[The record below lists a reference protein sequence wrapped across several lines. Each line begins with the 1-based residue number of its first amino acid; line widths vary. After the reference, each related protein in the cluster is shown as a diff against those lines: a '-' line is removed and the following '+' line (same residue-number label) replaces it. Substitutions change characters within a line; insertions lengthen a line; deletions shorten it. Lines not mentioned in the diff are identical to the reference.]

1 MSKKASYFKS
11 KKGFSLIE
19 LLCAV
24 VIMAIVVSATATGL
38 AVSYQSIMVGS
49 AQDRASA
56 KAQEYCD
63 VIMTYIQYTPAHDP
77 TVGIYTTGTESDPDK
92 NMLFNLSGGEHCLI
106 STPDI
111 SDPTRPD
118 VLGQIRNATHPQMQ
132 QLANDFALGSRVK
145 NDEEPYFIIKKNGEY
160 DNHGTKYVSYQ
171 ITAYV
176 DYGKGKYTAYCTGS
190 VTKPKFQP

>member
-1 MSKKASYFKS
+1 MSKKSSYFKS

-38 AVSYQSIMVGS
+38 AVSYQSIMIGS
-49 AQDRASA
+49 AQDKASA

-77 TVGIYTTGTESDPDK
+77 TVGVYVSGTESDPDK
-92 NMLFNLSGGEHCLI
+92 NILFNLGEGADCII
-106 STPDI
+106 STPDA
-111 SDPTRPD
+111 SDPTRLD
-118 VLGQIRNATHPQMQ
+118 VLQQIKNATHPQMQ
-132 QLANDFALGSRVK
+132 QLADDYALSSHTK
-145 NDEEPYFIIKKNGEY
+145 NDEIPYFIIKKNGEY
-160 DNHGTKYVSYQ
+160 DNGGIKFVSYQ

-190 VTKPKFQP
+190 VTKPKYHT